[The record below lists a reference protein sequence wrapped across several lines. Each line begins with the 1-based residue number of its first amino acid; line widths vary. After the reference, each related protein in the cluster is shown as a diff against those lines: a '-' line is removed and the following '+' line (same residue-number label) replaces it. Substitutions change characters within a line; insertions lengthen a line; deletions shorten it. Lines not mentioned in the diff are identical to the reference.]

1 MNINEFRK
9 KYPEYNDIPDLE
21 LADTFY
27 EKYYS
32 DLDKDNFYKSFFP
45 SIADARIEQA
55 ESSIM
60 PESGGIVSPDDEL
73 LNQNIRQNINFRPKI
88 KDIAKLADVG
98 VKEGADSEARLA
110 ASFGYDEKNQ
120 ALAIKDVLSK
130 IYNQDIDVRKGARTG
145 ELEYFNPKTEKY
157 ELVNKPGVDLG
168 DFTGLAGDAMVIIP
182 DIAATVAGTV
192 FLGGLPSGIAS
203 GAVTAGI
210 MEYTRYKLGQNIYGI
225 NKDIS
230 NDQLLDAAFRA
241 AGISAG
247 ASVLG
252 VGAVKVIKGVNNL
265 VRGRFVKGNEVA
277 DARIEKEVLKADEV
291 AESINKTLDS
301 AKINSNLKF
310 TLGQA
315 GNDADLLAAQAAFE
329 NQNKLGFMGE
339 FKEFNLNQAKA
350 LNDYFGF
357 LKSGF
362 GSSTSKPINAFE
374 GGTLIQG
381 VIKKNNEPIIK
392 ALNKQQ
398 AEADEV
404 LTKSILRLPDGS
416 LKETGVEVRS
426 KIAQVAEAY
435 NTKVKAA
442 AKSLDEAAGVNTINS
457 DIVSKAINKLS
468 TKQKNNLIKTG
479 NLQNYFK
486 NTELIN
492 DIVAGTAK
500 IPITTVRNTLS
511 TLSSDIRKS
520 AVGSVTGETPE
531 VGALK
536 LLKKSLTEQL
546 NKDAPKAYID
556 EFNNFNALVRDNK
569 QLLNNELLAK
579 INLDRAGNL
588 RFDDENV
595 FKMSFKT
602 GNKSKAYAEAIHN
615 VIKDSPDAM
624 KAYKDSIFQKYKED
638 VITNDKVNVI
648 RHNNFFKKFKSP
660 LETFFSKNELNEIT
674 KIGGFQT
681 ALENATKKR
690 DIVLRDLEKSFA
702 GKLEATT
709 PGEVINKIYRPN
721 NIGEIRE
728 LKKILKKDPEIYQAF
743 QRLVLTDLNEAVVK
757 TSDDLGIKVVDAKR
771 FDTYLNGAGNERG
784 YRVAL
789 EEVFNKE
796 FVNNLDTLN
805 KALKISS
812 RKAAA
817 RGEGIVGS
825 ALTDIIRARLGQ
837 FTVAGRLFT
846 AARRIYK
853 RTAERIIKNAILD
866 PQSLKDLIRL
876 RKLKSGTKEAA
887 AILSKLGGDIF
898 ADPPSD
904 PDSIKPFTILK
915 QIISGE

>member
-1 MNINEFRK
+1 M
-9 KYPEYNDIPDLE
+9 
-21 LADTFY
+21 
-27 EKYYS
+27 
-32 DLDKDNFYKSFFP
+32 
-45 SIADARIEQA
+45 
-55 ESSIM
+55 
-60 PESGGIVSPDDEL
+60 
-73 LNQNIRQNINFRPKI
+73 
-88 KDIAKLADVG
+88 
-98 VKEGADSEARLA
+98 
-110 ASFGYDEKNQ
+110 
-120 ALAIKDVLSK
+120 ALAGI
-130 IYNQDIDVRKGARTG
+130 
-145 ELEYFNPKTEKY
+145 ELRY
-157 ELVNKPGVDLG
+157 LVNQISEQVQGYY
-168 DFTGLAGDAMVIIP
+168 I
-182 DIAATVAGTV
+182 
-192 FLGGLPSGIAS
+192 S
-203 GAVTAGI
+203 
-210 MEYTRYKLGQNIYGI
+210 NIYGI
-225 NKDIS
+225 NKDVS

-247 ASVLG
+247 SAVLG
-252 VGAVKVIKGVNNL
+252 VGAVKAIKGVNNL
-265 VRGRFVKGNEVA
+265 IKGRFVKGNEVA
-277 DARIEKEVLKADEV
+277 DAKIEREVLKADEV

-339 FKEFNLNQAKA
+339 FKDFNLNQAKA

-404 LTKSILRLPDGS
+404 LSKSILRLPDGS

-426 KIAQVAEAY
+426 KIDQVAKSY
-435 NTKVKAA
+435 KTKVDAA
-442 AKSLDEAAGVNTINS
+442 AKSLDDAAGVNTINS
-457 DIVSKAINKLS
+457 DIVSKAINQLS
-468 TKQKNNLIKTG
+468 NKQKNNLIKTG

-486 NTELIN
+486 NTELVTKDKN
-492 DIVAGTAK
+492 VTNVLGVSLDDVLAGTAK
-500 IPITTVRNTLS
+500 IPISTVRNTLS

-569 QLLNNELLAK
+569 QLLNNELLSR
-579 INLDRAGNL
+579 INLDRAGKL
-588 RFDDENV
+588 RFDDEDI
-595 FKMSFKT
+595 FAMSFKS
-602 GNKSKAYAEAIHN
+602 GNKSKSYAEAVHN

-624 KAYKDSIFQKYKED
+624 KAYKDSIFQKYKND

-648 RHNNFFKKFKSP
+648 RHNNFFQKFKSP
-660 LETFFSKNELNEIT
+660 LETFFNKNELDQIK

-681 ALENATKKR
+681 ALENATKTR
-690 DIVLRDLEKSFA
+690 DAVLKDLEKSFA
-702 GKLEATT
+702 GKLERTT
-709 PGEVINKIYRPN
+709 PGEIINKIYKPN

-796 FVNNLDTLN
+796 FVSNLDILN
-805 KALKISS
+805 RALKISS

-866 PQSLKDLIRL
+866 PQSLKDLIKL
-876 RKLKSGTKEAA
+876 RKLKPGTKETT

-898 ADPPSD
+898 SDPASD
-904 PDSIKPFTILK
+904 PDNIKPFSFIK

>member
-21 LADTFY
+21 LADKFY
-27 EKYYS
+27 DKYYS
-32 DLDKDNFYKSFFP
+32 DLDKDNFYQSFFP
-45 SIADARIEQA
+45 NIADSRIEQA
-55 ESSIM
+55 ESSIV
-60 PESGGIVSPDDEL
+60 PESDGIQSPDDEL
-73 LNQNIRQNINFRPKI
+73 LSQDIRSNINFRPKI

-98 VKEGADSEARLA
+98 VKQGAGGEARLA

-130 IYNQDIDVRKGARTG
+130 IYNQDIDVRQGARTG

-157 ELVNKPGVDLG
+157 ELVNKPGVELG

-182 DIAATVAGTV
+182 DIVATVAGTIYS
-192 FLGGLPSGIAS
+192 GGNLPAGI
-203 GAVTAGI
+203 TAGAFTAGLA
-210 MEYTRYKLGQNIYGI
+210 EYSRYKLGQKIYGI
-225 NKDIS
+225 NKDVS

-247 ASVLG
+247 SAVLG
-252 VGAVKVIKGVNNL
+252 VGAVKAIKGVNNL
-265 VRGRFVKGNEVA
+265 IKGRFVKGNEVA
-277 DARIEKEVLKADEV
+277 DAKIEREVLKADEV

-339 FKEFNLNQAKA
+339 FKDFNLNQAKA

-404 LTKSILRLPDGS
+404 LSKSILRLPDGS

-426 KIAQVAEAY
+426 KIDQVAKSY
-435 NTKVKAA
+435 KTKVDAA
-442 AKSLDEAAGVNTINS
+442 AKSLDDAAGVNTINS
-457 DIVSKAINKLS
+457 DIVSKAINQLS
-468 TKQKNNLIKTG
+468 NKQKNNLIKTG

-486 NTELIN
+486 NTELVTKDKN
-492 DIVAGTAK
+492 VTNVLGVSLDDVLAGTAK
-500 IPITTVRNTLS
+500 IPISTVRNTLS

-569 QLLNNELLAK
+569 QLLNNELLSR
-579 INLDRAGNL
+579 INLDRAGKL
-588 RFDDENV
+588 RFDDEDI
-595 FKMSFKT
+595 FAMSFKS
-602 GNKSKAYAEAIHN
+602 GNKSKSYAEAVHN

-624 KAYKDSIFQKYKED
+624 KAYKDSIFQKYKND

-648 RHNNFFKKFKSP
+648 RHNNFFQKFKSP
-660 LETFFSKNELNEIT
+660 LETFFNKNELDQIK

-681 ALENATKKR
+681 ALENATKTR
-690 DIVLRDLEKSFA
+690 DAVLKDLEKSFA
-702 GKLEATT
+702 GKLERTT
-709 PGEVINKIYRPN
+709 PGEIINKIYKPN

-796 FVNNLDTLN
+796 FVSNLDILN
-805 KALKISS
+805 RALKISS
-812 RKAAA
+812 RN
-817 RGEGIVGS
+817 
-825 ALTDIIRARLGQ
+825 
-837 FTVAGRLFT
+837 
-846 AARRIYK
+846 
-853 RTAERIIKNAILD
+853 IK
-866 PQSLKDLIRL
+866 K
-876 RKLKSGTKEAA
+876 
-887 AILSKLGGDIF
+887 
-898 ADPPSD
+898 
-904 PDSIKPFTILK
+904 
-915 QIISGE
+915 